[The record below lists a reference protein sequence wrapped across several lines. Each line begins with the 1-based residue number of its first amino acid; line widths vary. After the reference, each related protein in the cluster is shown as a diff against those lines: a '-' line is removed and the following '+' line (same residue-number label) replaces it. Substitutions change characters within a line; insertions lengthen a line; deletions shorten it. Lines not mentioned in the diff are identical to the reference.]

1 MKKFMII
8 WIGELISSIGSG
20 MTAFALSIYVFKMTG
35 SVSSVSIIVLAVFLP
50 TILLSPLGGVLADR
64 YDRRMLM
71 LIGDL
76 FSGLGVVYILWNIH
90 IGINTI
96 VPIIIEAT
104 FNGIFVAL
112 LEPSFKATITDLLSK
127 EDYTKASGMIQ
138 IAANSRYLISPF
150 LAGMLL
156 VIYDIRLIL
165 ILDICTFFVT
175 VITISLVRKSI
186 AKPLKKEKRGILI
199 EIKEGFAILK
209 SHTGIRTLVILM
221 SAVCFFIGFVQTL
234 AIPMILAISNEKTL
248 GFLESACAMGML
260 VGSVIIGIFGIKNKH
275 VRCLS
280 LAGMSA
286 SIFMTITGMSVS
298 LYIIG
303 IGMFLFFTSLPFINT
318 SADVLVRSN
327 VENEIQGR
335 IWGIISLL
343 SQAGTAIAYVLSGV
357 LADYIFEPLLLK
369 DGILAKSVGSII
381 GVGQGRGIGFM
392 LIISGIGMFI
402 ATFLIGKNKNILELE
417 VNCSN

>member
-8 WIGELISSIGSG
+8 WIGELISGIGSG
-20 MTAFALSIYVFKMTG
+20 MTAFALSIYVFEMTG
-35 SVSSVSIIVLAVFLP
+35 SVSSVSVIVLAVFLP

-90 IGINTI
+90 IGINSI
-96 VPIIIEAT
+96 VPIIIGVT

-112 LEPSFKATITDLLSK
+112 LEPSFKATITDLLPK

-138 IAANSRYLISPF
+138 IATNSRYLISPV

-156 VIYDIRLIL
+156 TIYDIRLIL

-186 AKPLKKEKRGILI
+186 AKPLKKENRGMLI

-234 AIPMILAISNEKTL
+234 AIPMILAVSNAKTL

-260 VGSVIIGIFGIKNKH
+260 VGSVIIGIFGIKNKY

-286 SIFMTITGMSVS
+286 SIFMAMTGMSAY
-298 LYIIG
+298 LYITG
-303 IGMFLFFTSLPFINT
+303 IGMFLFFTSLPFINA
-318 SADVLVRSN
+318 SADVLVRNN

-335 IWGIISLL
+335 VWGIISLL
-343 SQAGTAIAYVLSGV
+343 SQARTAIAYALSGV
-357 LADYIFEPLLLK
+357 MADYIFEPLLLK
-369 DGILAKSVGSII
+369 DGFLAKSVGSII

-392 LIISGIGMFI
+392 LIISGIGMLI